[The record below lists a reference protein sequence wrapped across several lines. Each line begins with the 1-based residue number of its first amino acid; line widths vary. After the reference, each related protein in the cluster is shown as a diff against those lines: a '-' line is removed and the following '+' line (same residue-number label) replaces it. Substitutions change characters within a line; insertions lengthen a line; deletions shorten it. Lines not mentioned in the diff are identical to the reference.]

1 MSDTQLALRVWR
13 DEDERAA
20 SLQSQMQ
27 GRLCGLI
34 TSIGG
39 LNKPLRSPR
48 MFVEGADLTG
58 VHLWQNR
65 PAPKAGFYHIG
76 GFGFLPFESRIR
88 VLGETLERYAGH
100 SVVREG
106 RLPVVMASHA
116 ELVDCGEPVIDSA
129 ALNLFDSAQLN
140 RENFPYQPFDPN
152 AAMGWVRVPSL
163 LDHTESLVPAQQF
176 LLGYVPADTEPWLV
190 SAVTTGTAA
199 HTVPDAALR
208 GGLYELIQLDT
219 AMGHWYGN
227 TESVLIEADERL
239 AALKGF
245 LDRHY
250 ASTVAPEFHYLPN
263 PDLPGFTVACLLR
276 SPNNAV
282 PALSCGLGSGAS
294 LERAMYRALLE
305 TVGVHALAGWS
316 LLEHAT
322 DPAAGPVEDQLA
334 GMFDL
339 ESNVGYYASRDG
351 AQLVERRFAQH
362 VRKPASDLPADDTR
376 QPREIVRSVVDA
388 FRSTGKHL
396 FWADLTTADIRQL
409 GFTVMRVWSPDT
421 LSLPLPSAP
430 PAAHPRF
437 ADYGGFVN
445 PLPHP
450 YP

>member
-1 MSDTQLALRVWR
+1 MSDTQLTLRVWR
-13 DEDERAA
+13 DEDERVAA
-20 SLQSQMQ
+20 LQNRMQ
-27 GRLCGLI
+27 GRLSGLI

-88 VLGETLERYAGH
+88 VLGETLERYAGYA
-100 SVVREG
+100 VVREG
-106 RLPVVMASHA
+106 RLPIMMASHA
-116 ELVDCGEPVIDSA
+116 ELVERGEPVIDST
-129 ALNLFDSAQLN
+129 ALTFFDAAQLS
-140 RENFPYQPFDPN
+140 REHFPYQPFDPN
-152 AAMGWVRVPSL
+152 VVMGWVRVPSL
-163 LDHTESLVPAQQF
+163 LDHTEAWVPAQQF
-176 LLGYVPADTEPWLV
+176 LLGYMTADTEPWLI

-219 AMGHWYGN
+219 AIGHWYGN
-227 TESVLIEADERL
+227 TESVLIEPDERL

-245 LDRHY
+245 LEQHY
-250 ASTVAPEFHYLPN
+250 TSTVAPEFHYLPN

-276 SPNNAV
+276 SPNGAV
-282 PALSCGLGSGAS
+282 PAISCGLGSGAS

-316 LLEHAT
+316 LLEGAIEPT
-322 DPAAGPVEDQLA
+322 VGAEEERLA

-339 ESNVGYYASRDG
+339 ESNVGYYASQDG
-351 AQLVERRFAQH
+351 ARLVEKRFAQH
-362 VRKPASDLPADDTR
+362 IRMPASELPADDTR
-376 QPREIVRSVVDA
+376 SPREIVRSVVGA
-388 FRSTGKHL
+388 FRSTGKRL
-396 FWADLTTADIRQL
+396 YWADLTTTDIRQL